1 MADENMSNFLAT
13 DKVPDTIFGIPIVS
27 RREDYTERDIEFFKE
42 HPEAGGYYDMGD
54 EAEESAGA
62 WGGGDTLDRIIGT
75 VGKAI
80 DRGIAASERG
90 LAKAADWGEGTAV
103 GAIASAVIPAAV
115 GIRAINANLTS
126 GHGSRFTTAVRD
138 ERYFPQSAL
147 RNLAQN
153 LDENG
158 GKGTQRYASTG
169 LDSTGAWVASQAV
182 GGSTVENGKLTDV
195 FDINDKYRVFE
206 DLKDTGVGVAANA
219 RQGNYGLAAAS
230 AATSA
235 LGHTLAGANTMAGAL
250 FGSSV
255 DRDEG
260 KVRTEIPLSALEKYR
275 TRQAAKGGV
284 SFASIFGPEGLKNL
298 VKAGWKNLPSLVD
311 TPFEAG
317 GKTFQIGELKD
328 VTMRKGWETALM
340 RKSKTLADLLDFS
353 SPQGKRL
360 LAAYP
365 GIDRTVVENES
376 RPDKP
381 GQKKSY
387 KDVSGTFARGED
399 GAPDVIW
406 LNPDHADYRQK
417 SSAYNTVLHEGINH
431 AIWAREPSFPRRV
444 IPYGDLSN
452 FGYATDLEEAIVDL
466 ASNRGEARASSGRGS
481 ANPAALAS
489 GVVPHI
495 VARVASASDDDGSVS
510 KRQPD
515 SRMLK
520 KGAK

>member
-1 MADENMSNFLAT
+1 MADENMANFLAT
-13 DKVPDTIFGIPIVS
+13 DKVPDTIFGIPVVS
-27 RREDYTERDIEFFKE
+27 RREDYTEEDVAFFKE

-54 EAEESAGA
+54 EETEPESQG
-62 WGGGDTLDRIIGT
+62 
-75 VGKAI
+75 
-80 DRGIAASERG
+80 
-90 LAKAADWGEGTAV
+90 
-103 GAIASAVIPAAV
+103 
-115 GIRAINANLTS
+115 
-126 GHGSRFTTAVRD
+126 
-138 ERYFPQSAL
+138 
-147 RNLAQN
+147 
-153 LDENG
+153 
-158 GKGTQRYASTG
+158 
-169 LDSTGAWVASQAV
+169 AV
-182 GGSTVENGKLTDV
+182 GGG
-195 FDINDKYRVFE
+195 
-206 DLKDTGVGVAANA
+206 AA
-219 RQGNYGLAAAS
+219 
-230 AATSA
+230 
-235 LGHTLAGANTMAGAL
+235 
-250 FGSSV
+250 
-255 DRDEG
+255 
-260 KVRTEIPLSALEKYR
+260 
-275 TRQAAKGGV
+275 
-284 SFASIFGPEGLKNL
+284 FASIFGPEGLKNL

-317 GKTFQIGELKD
+317 GETFQIGELKD
-328 VTMRKGWETALM
+328 VKMRKGWEAALM

-365 GIDRTVVENES
+365 GIDRTVVKNES

-387 KDVSGTFARGED
+387 KDVSGTFTRGED

-406 LNPDHADYRQK
+406 LNPDHENYRQK

-466 ASNRGEARASSGRGS
+466 ASNRGEARASSGKG
-481 ANPAALAS
+481 AADPDALAS

-495 VARVASASDDDGSVS
+495 VARVASTSDDDGSVS
-510 KRQPD
+510 QRQPD

>member
-1 MADENMSNFLAT
+1 MADGNMANFLAT

-27 RREDYTERDIEFFKE
+27 RREDYTEEDIAFFKE
-42 HPEAGGYYDMGD
+42 HPEAGGYYSMGD
-54 EAEESAGA
+54 EETEPESQG
-62 WGGGDTLDRIIGT
+62 
-75 VGKAI
+75 
-80 DRGIAASERG
+80 
-90 LAKAADWGEGTAV
+90 
-103 GAIASAVIPAAV
+103 
-115 GIRAINANLTS
+115 
-126 GHGSRFTTAVRD
+126 
-138 ERYFPQSAL
+138 
-147 RNLAQN
+147 
-153 LDENG
+153 
-158 GKGTQRYASTG
+158 
-169 LDSTGAWVASQAV
+169 AV
-182 GGSTVENGKLTDV
+182 GG
-195 FDINDKYRVFE
+195 
-206 DLKDTGVGVAANA
+206 GVA
-219 RQGNYGLAAAS
+219 
-230 AATSA
+230 
-235 LGHTLAGANTMAGAL
+235 
-250 FGSSV
+250 
-255 DRDEG
+255 
-260 KVRTEIPLSALEKYR
+260 
-275 TRQAAKGGV
+275 
-284 SFASIFGPEGLKNL
+284 FASIFGPEGLKNL
-298 VKAGWKNLPSLVD
+298 IKAGWKNLPSLVD

-365 GIDRTVVENES
+365 GIDRTVVKNES

-387 KDVSGTFARGED
+387 KDVSGTFVRGEN

-431 AIWAREPSFPRRV
+431 AVWAREPSFPRRV

-466 ASNRGEARASSGRGS
+466 ASNRGEARASSGKG
-481 ANPAALAS
+481 AADPAALAS

-510 KRQPD
+510 QRQPD

>member
-1 MADENMSNFLAT
+1 MADQNMGNFLAT
-13 DKVPDTIFGIPIVS
+13 DKVPDTIFGIPVVS
-27 RREDYTERDIEFFKE
+27 RKEDYTDADLAFFRD

-54 EAEESAGA
+54 EETEQ
-62 WGGGDTLDRIIGT
+62 
-75 VGKAI
+75 
-80 DRGIAASERG
+80 E
-90 LAKAADWGEGTAV
+90 
-103 GAIASAVIPAAV
+103 
-115 GIRAINANLTS
+115 
-126 GHGSRFTTAVRD
+126 
-138 ERYFPQSAL
+138 PQ
-147 RNLAQN
+147 Q
-153 LDENG
+153 G
-158 GKGTQRYASTG
+158 
-169 LDSTGAWVASQAV
+169 AV
-182 GGSTVENGKLTDV
+182 GGGT
-195 FDINDKYRVFE
+195 
-206 DLKDTGVGVAANA
+206 A
-219 RQGNYGLAAAS
+219 
-230 AATSA
+230 
-235 LGHTLAGANTMAGAL
+235 
-250 FGSSV
+250 
-255 DRDEG
+255 
-260 KVRTEIPLSALEKYR
+260 
-275 TRQAAKGGV
+275 
-284 SFASIFGPEGLKNL
+284 FASIFGPKGLKNL

-387 KDVSGTFARGED
+387 KDVSGTFVRGED

-406 LNPDHADYRQK
+406 LNPDHEDYRQK

-444 IPYGDLSN
+444 IPYDNLSN

-481 ANPAALAS
+481 ANPTALAS
-489 GVVPHI
+489 GIVPHI

>member
-1 MADENMSNFLAT
+1 MADENMANFLAT
-13 DKVPDTIFGIPIVS
+13 DKVPDTIFGIPVVS
-27 RREDYTERDIEFFKE
+27 RREDYTEEDIAFFRE
-42 HPEAGGYYDMGD
+42 HPEAGGYYSMGD
-54 EAEESAGA
+54 EGTEPESQG
-62 WGGGDTLDRIIGT
+62 
-75 VGKAI
+75 
-80 DRGIAASERG
+80 
-90 LAKAADWGEGTAV
+90 
-103 GAIASAVIPAAV
+103 
-115 GIRAINANLTS
+115 
-126 GHGSRFTTAVRD
+126 
-138 ERYFPQSAL
+138 
-147 RNLAQN
+147 
-153 LDENG
+153 
-158 GKGTQRYASTG
+158 
-169 LDSTGAWVASQAV
+169 AV
-182 GGSTVENGKLTDV
+182 GGG
-195 FDINDKYRVFE
+195 
-206 DLKDTGVGVAANA
+206 AA
-219 RQGNYGLAAAS
+219 
-230 AATSA
+230 
-235 LGHTLAGANTMAGAL
+235 
-250 FGSSV
+250 
-255 DRDEG
+255 
-260 KVRTEIPLSALEKYR
+260 
-275 TRQAAKGGV
+275 
-284 SFASIFGPEGLKNL
+284 FASIFGPDGLKNL
-298 VKAGWKNLPSLVD
+298 VKAGWKNLPSLVG

-328 VTMRKGWETALM
+328 VTLRKGWETALM

-365 GIDRTVVENES
+365 GIDRTVVKNES

-406 LNPDHADYRQK
+406 LNPDHEDYGQK

-481 ANPAALAS
+481 ADPAALAS